1 MKEYLSSIKSSPLFS
16 SIEDDDILSMLKC
29 LDVKISSYPKDSIII
44 HRGDTVSSIGL
55 ILKGS
60 AFITQEDIWGNRNII
75 QRIKEGETFGTAY
88 ASTNGTALNVSVTAE
103 TDVSVMYLSIK
114 RVLTMCPSACTFH
127 TLLIRNI
134 MMETAEKNLKVSEKI
149 THLSQRTTRAKILSY
164 LSSEAQHRGSLEFDI
179 PFSRQEMADYLSVE
193 RSGLSIELGKLKK
206 EGVIDYEK
214 NHFSIKV
221 KEDES

>member
-1 MKEYLSSIKSSPLFS
+1 MREYLSSIKSSTLFS
-16 SIEDDDILSMLKC
+16 AIRDDDVLSMLKC
-29 LDVKISSYPKDSIII
+29 LDVKISSYPKNSIII
-44 HRGDTVSSIGL
+44 HRGDTVSSICL

-75 QRIKEGETFGTAY
+75 QRVKEGETFGTAY
-88 ASTNGTALNVSVTAE
+88 ASTNETALNVSVTAE

-114 RVLTMCPSACTFH
+114 RVLTMCPSACAFH

-164 LSSEAQHRGSLEFDI
+164 LSLEAQHRGSLEFDI

-206 EGVIDYEK
+206 EGIIDYDK
-214 NHFSIKV
+214 NHFVLNIE
-221 KEDES
+221 ED

>member
-16 SIEDDDILSMLKC
+16 SIKDDDVLSMLKC
-29 LDVKISSYPKDSIII
+29 LDVKISSYPKESIII

-55 ILKGS
+55 ILEGS

-88 ASTNGTALNVSVTAE
+88 ASTNATALNVSVTAE

-164 LSSEAQHRGSLEFDI
+164 LSSEAQHHSALEFDI

>member
-16 SIEDDDILSMLKC
+16 SIKDDDVLSMLKC

-44 HRGDTVSSIGL
+44 HSGDTVSSIGL
-55 ILKGS
+55 ILEGS

-75 QRIKEGETFGTAY
+75 QRLKEGETFGTAY
-88 ASTNGTALNVSVTAE
+88 ASTNGTTLNVSVTAE

-221 KEDES
+221 NEDES